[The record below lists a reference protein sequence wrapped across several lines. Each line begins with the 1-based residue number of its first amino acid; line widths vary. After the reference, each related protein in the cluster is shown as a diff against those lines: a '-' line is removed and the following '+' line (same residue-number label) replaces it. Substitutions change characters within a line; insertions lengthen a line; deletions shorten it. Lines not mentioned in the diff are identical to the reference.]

1 MLDGESRVTGSFVVG
16 DGVDQTLEELFQDRF
31 CSKGRSSPKGWRRWG
46 MEEGGGEGGLE
57 KATGEEEGEDI
68 LERQFQRGVS
78 LQGWRVLE
86 DAKKRGRP
94 SCHGKVSPRTVREL
108 ARSERFDKNDSFIIA
123 NSAASVAG
131 RVMRAFRFEFN
142 HSVLREQTAV
152 CL

>member
-1 MLDGESRVTGSFVVG
+1 MTRLLKNCFKTGFAPKAEVPRKVG
-16 DGVDQTLEELFQDRF
+16 G
-31 CSKGRSSPKGWRRWG
+31 GGGWRR
-46 MEEGGGEGGLE
+46 GGGEGGLE